1 MKRIAGIVMTA
12 MLLVI
17 LSVTSVFAAGDFELV
32 DSSPAAGYE
41 KVQAQNVMVKLFFSE
56 EVSAEATQEA
66 NKAMFA
72 VKDEKGK
79 AIPFTVYYDEK
90 NPNSVNLMLEENLT
104 EDMKYKVTVSGE
116 MVSNDGDTLGKET
129 VVDFKTYAPNNTGYV
144 ILMVAMV
151 AVMMFMTMRDQKR
164 AIDAEND
171 VKKDAMAGV
180 QTNPYKLAK
189 EKKISVA
196 EAQKIIDQEKAK
208 AEKKAEKAAKA
219 AKKVEKEKSAVPE
232 KKVYKVKTKRVTK
245 MHK

>member
-17 LSVTSVFAAGDFELV
+17 LSVTSVFAAADFELV

-56 EVSAEATQEA
+56 EVSAEATQAA
-66 NKAMFA
+66 NKTMFT

-79 AIPFTVYYDEK
+79 AVPFSIYYDEK
-90 NPNSVNLMLEENLT
+90 NPNSVNLMLEETLAEET
-104 EDMKYKVTVSGE
+104 QYKVTVSGA
-116 MVSNDGDTLGKET
+116 MVSNDGDTLGKDT

-144 ILMVAMV
+144 ILMVAMI
-151 AVMMFMTMRDQKR
+151 AVMMFMTMRDQKK
-164 AIDAEND
+164 AIDAENA
-171 VKKDAMAGV
+171 VKKDAAAGI

-208 AEKKAEKAAKA
+208 AEKKAAKN
-219 AKKVEKEKSAVPE
+219 KKPVKEEKSAEPE